1 MLGYQTLS
9 NPLRII
15 LSILAGQWGE
25 PGKAKPFGCPT
36 TPTSEGVSQQVH
48 MHGAISASVS
58 CGHLLTSFG
67 YLRFPSSMFMLCSC
81 SVKDGMDSLIFGSM
95 LESCDCLTC
104 KGYRMMWV
112 VNLQSYQATLFH
124 QAEQYA
130 LKDSATP
137 RDANRSLSHAESLHF
152 NADSI
157 QCCPVQCLLAPTP
170 KAGLTPS
177 RT

>member
-1 MLGYQTLS
+1 
-9 NPLRII
+9 
-15 LSILAGQWGE
+15 
-25 PGKAKPFGCPT
+25 
-36 TPTSEGVSQQVH
+36 

-67 YLRFPSSMFMLCSC
+67 YLRSPLSMFMFMFG
-81 SVKDGMDSLIFGSM
+81 KNGMDSLMFGSM
-95 LESCDCLTC
+95 LESCYGLTC
-104 KGYRMMWV
+104 RVYRMMWV
-112 VNLQSYQATLFH
+112 VNLQSYQATLSH

-137 RDANRSLSHAESLHF
+137 RDANRSLTHPESLCF